1 MSATMPERIFADLAL
16 SAAVDTAAMSWL
28 PSPAAGVERKPL
40 DRDGGEVARA
50 TSIVRYAPGSRFA
63 PHRHER
69 GEEFLVL
76 EGVFADEKG
85 RYPAGTY
92 VRNPPGSS
100 HAPFSVEGCVIFVKL
115 RQMPDADRQNV
126 VLDTTAAPWQPTGL
140 PGHWRMT
147 LFASPVTD
155 EVVQLE
161 RLAPGAVL
169 GPRRLAGGEEI
180 LVLDGTLAADGAVHR
195 PGGWL
200 RRPAGDAPALSSPE
214 GCRFWV
220 KRGHLPAGE
229 PAA

>member
-16 SAAVDTAAMSWL
+16 SAPVDTAAMSWL

-40 DRDGGEVARA
+40 DRDGG
-50 TSIVRYAPGSRFA
+50 
-63 PHRHER
+63 
-69 GEEFLVL
+69 EFLVL

-161 RLAPGAVL
+161 RLAPGTAL

-180 LVLDGTLAADGAVHR
+180 LVLDGALAADGRVHR
-195 PGGWL
+195 PGTWL
-200 RRPAGDAPALSSPE
+200 RRPAGDAPALSSPV

>member
-1 MSATMPERIFADLAL
+1 MSAAMPERIFADLTL
-16 SAAVDTAAMSWL
+16 SAAVDTAAMGWL

-50 TSIVRYAPGSRFA
+50 TSIVRYAPGSRFS
-63 PHRHER
+63 PHLHER

-76 EGVFADEKG
+76 EGVFADEQG

-100 HAPFSVEGCVIFVKL
+100 HAPFSEAGCIIFVKL
-115 RQMPDADRQNV
+115 RQMPDGDRRNV
-126 VLDTTAAPWQPTGL
+126 VVDTNAAPWEPAGP
-140 PGHWRMT
+140 PGHWRMA

-155 EVVQLE
+155 EIVQLE
-161 RLAPGAVL
+161 RLAPGTVI
-169 GPRRLAGGEEI
+169 GPRRLGGGEEI
-180 LVLDGTLAADGAVHR
+180 LVLDGVLATDGKVHR
-195 PGGWL
+195 PGAWL
-200 RRPAGDAPALSSPE
+200 RRPAGEAPALSSPA

-220 KRGHLPAGE
+220 KRGHLPAGG